1 MQRSCKIKSGDAK
14 AIASKGGI
22 NMPKEKK
29 DEIRMSFLFRCLLI
43 AVLLFAIAFFATY
56 LMKTNQLRQ
65 ETEHIKAEIT
75 EREEHAAELRYLIDS
90 PVDDAYII
98 RVAREKL
105 GLVFPDEEVFYDGTV
120 PSDKHN

>member
-1 MQRSCKIKSGDAK
+1 
-14 AIASKGGI
+14 
-22 NMPKEKK
+22 MPKEKK

-120 PSDKHN
+120 PSDKLN